1 VWYNVAIEFPT
12 RTTSPGKDVVMEFG
26 FTVDPFGTVG
36 KVIRSWRPR
45 GCKTE
50 KDYRESLKLK
60 LQKELGNQKIQPD
73 YGRGSQHIDI
83 VVDGKVPIEIRKD
96 LKSTGSLKR
105 TIGQL
110 DRDLKDWKGVFL
122 VLCGEIR
129 PDLVTSLKQYAKKQ
143 TGGLSYPFSYEKV
156 EIIVKK

>member
-1 VWYNVAIEFPT
+1 V
-12 RTTSPGKDVVMEFG
+12 GKEVIMEFG
-26 FTVDPFGTVG
+26 FALDPFGTVG

-50 KDYRESLKLK
+50 KDYRDSLKLK
-60 LQKELGNQKIQPD
+60 LQKELGNQKIQPE
-73 YGRGSQHIDI
+73 YGRGSQYIDI
-83 VVDGKVPIEIRKD
+83 VVDGKVAIEIRKG

-143 TGGLSYPFSYEKV
+143 TSGLSYPFSYEKL
-156 EIIVKK
+156 EIIRKK